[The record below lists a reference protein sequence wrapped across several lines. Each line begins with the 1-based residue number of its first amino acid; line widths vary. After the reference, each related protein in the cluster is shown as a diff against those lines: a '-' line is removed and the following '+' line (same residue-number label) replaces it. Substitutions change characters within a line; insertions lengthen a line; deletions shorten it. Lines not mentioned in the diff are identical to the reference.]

1 MPTIIVLDLSLSMLR
16 PSSQSSTEVIDL
28 DKDPDDKS
36 GGTTLLDLAK
46 LGIESFLCHLEKNS
60 KLEFVSIIG
69 YSSQCDLL
77 CPFTR
82 DLQELREKLGSVEP
96 LDNTNILAAL
106 KGVVSYV
113 QEQWTNS
120 VPINIVLVTD
130 EGEAS

>member
-1 MPTIIVLDLSLSMLR
+1 VFALR
-16 PSSQSSTEVIDL
+16 LFI
-28 DKDPDDKS
+28 KRN
-36 GGTTLLDLAK
+36 A
-46 LGIESFLCHLEKNS
+46 FH
-60 KLEFVSIIG
+60 FFR

-82 DLQELREKLGSVEP
+82 DLHELREKLELVES

-130 EGEAS
+130 EGEIYVTIDIIKVIINSDYQQ